1 MHDGMH
7 FPLSSLIRADQP
19 GHLQRLTKMPMIRK
33 PSVPRA
39 VDIQPASWGV
49 RTTPQVELL
58 HSGGVCIRCK
68 YHHGT
73 NSKASFGWLAQHSP
87 RSNFSPRISSNVNRN
102 VTKLSAKD

>member
-1 MHDGMH
+1 ME
-7 FPLSSLIRADQP
+7 FAVSCVIRADQA

-68 YHHGT
+68 YHHGR
-73 NSKASFGWLAQHSP
+73 NSKASFGWLGKNSP
-87 RSNFSPRISSNVNRN
+87 RSNFSPRIISNVKEN